1 MDRPVR
7 ALTGVVRP
15 SGPERL
21 RLRDSAR
28 YVWRVYAE
36 QAGPLLAVAV
46 VLFVPLGLLDA
57 LGGHGWEL
65 GPDEVTVGEVAGLMM
80 GVVAQVTTATLRE
93 VFYAGVAMAAVT
105 QSMEGRRHACSTG
118 SCGAFRGA
126 LDRGGHPVLA
136 RPRGESG
143 TAGAPGPDL
152 LRALHPGRAAARG
165 RATRGGRLVPPQPP
179 ARARHA
185 IPLLALLGGL
195 WVLTDGLT
203 SLLQDGGA
211 GALGETLLAD
221 WAIAVVTG
229 VAFTPLWVMALC
241 VATWQLL
248 QAERNAGA

>member
-1 MDRPVR
+1 MHS
-7 ALTGVVRP
+7 TGVVQPTR
-15 SGPERL
+15 PERL

-28 YVWRVYAE
+28 YVVRVYAE

-57 LGGHGWEL
+57 LGEHGWEL
-65 GPDEVTVGEVAGLMM
+65 GPDEVTVGEVAGVML
-80 GVVAQVTTATLRE
+80 GVVAQVTTATLGE

-105 QSMEGRRHACSTG
+105 QSMEGRPRAP
-118 SCGAFRGA
+118 
-126 LDRGGHPVLA
+126 LDRVIRSLPYGRLIAVDILFSLGLAVGLALLVLPGLIFFARYVLA
-136 RPRGESG
+136 APLLEVERHGVADSFRRGRR
-143 TAGAPGPDL
+143 L
-152 LRALHPGRAAARG
+152 ARG
-165 RATRGGRLVPPQPP
+165 
-179 ARARHA
+179 HA

-221 WAIAVVTG
+221 WAIAVVAG
-229 VAFTPLWVMALC
+229 VAFTPLWAVAAC

-248 QAERNAGA
+248 QAERSAGA